1 MSRILTICLLLLLSF
16 SLNGCKE
23 ENNNSVQNEN
33 SNQGKQIEEIDSKS
47 EDNEISPDRRLKA
60 FVYEVDGD
68 NKKTTYRITVADT
81 EQSKIIFSQEYA
93 LEEYKSADL
102 DSLEGKASQ
111 KSDSTGETKKNEK
124 TSKLSDRVK
133 IEKLFDD
140 LVIISEKKDDENYV
154 YKAIHPDS
162 NEIKEIKEC
171 LIEGKSYKNFKIIN
185 FSEAEYECEAKSTA
199 NGEPSNELSEDKEF
213 KDAELLKGKNKWP
226 EFDKAANPQL
236 LLNDSQSNN
245 PQSNEQKL
253 NQQKLSQ
260 QVKSSNSFR
269 AELSPFNLNK
279 EQTDYG
285 QRVEL
290 KVYKDN
296 KLLYIKRFSGKCT
309 GCKWINQD
317 NWKEAFRIEQVE
329 EDKVLLTQLL
339 KELDPPSIEPLYASL
354 LIIPSQKKLIHLDCS
369 DKGGDSSYVSKIKGK
384 TYECERVN
392 TSSGKIVLPLP
403 EN

>member
-23 ENNNSVQNEN
+23 ENNNSAQNEN

-47 EDNEISPDRRLKA
+47 EDKEISPDRRLKA

-102 DSLEGKASQ
+102 DSLEGKTSQ
-111 KSDSTGETKKNEK
+111 KTDSTGETKKNEK

-140 LVIISEKKDDENYV
+140 LVIVSEKKDDENYV
-154 YKAIHPDS
+154 YKAIHPVSD
-162 NEIKEIKEC
+162 EVKEINEC
-171 LIEGKSYKNFKIIN
+171 VIEGKSYKDFKITN
-185 FSEAEYECEAKSTA
+185 FSETEYECEAKSA
-199 NGEPSNELSEDKEF
+199 DNVEDKGF
-213 KDAELLKGKNKWP
+213 KNSQLLKGKNKWP

-245 PQSNEQKL
+245 SQSNEQKL

-290 KVYKDN
+290 KVFKDN

-317 NWKEAFRIEQVE
+317 NWQEAFRIEQVE

>member
-23 ENNNSVQNEN
+23 ENNNSAQNGN

-47 EDNEISPDRRLKA
+47 EDKEISPDRRLKA

-102 DSLEGKASQ
+102 DSLVGKASQ

-124 TSKLSDRVK
+124 TSKLSDRIK

-140 LVIISEKKDDENYV
+140 LVIVSEKKDDENYV
-154 YKAIHPDS
+154 YKAIHPVSD
-162 NEIKEIKEC
+162 EVKEINEC
-171 LIEGKSYKNFKIIN
+171 VIEGKSYKNFKIIN
-185 FSEAEYECEAKSTA
+185 FSETEYECEAKSVA
-199 NGEPSNELSEDKEF
+199 NGEPSSELSENKGF
-213 KDAELLKGKNKWP
+213 KDSQLLKGKNKWP

-245 PQSNEQKL
+245 SQSNEQKL

-317 NWKEAFRIEQVE
+317 NWQEAFRIEQVE

-339 KELDPPSIEPLYASL
+339 KELDPPSNEPLYASL